1 VGGFFR
7 YFFPV
12 WLWLCRKEKL
22 MRYAKPV
29 FVGILM
35 LIVSWIGPTPAA
47 MCQAEP
53 VLTLHAVSAVL
64 MDGLTGQVLFSKN
77 PEKPMPP
84 ASLTKMMTLYLA
96 FDALKR
102 GDVTYDQEEVIS
114 KKAWK
119 MGGSQ
124 MFLEVKDKVKFIDLI
139 KGVATI
145 SANDGAL
152 AIAECLAGS
161 EEVFAH
167 HMNKKAEDLGLKHTH
182 FVNAH
187 GLHAQGQETCALDM
201 ATIGFHYIND
211 HPEALEF
218 HSLPTYTYGGIG
230 QRNWNPLLNR
240 GKGVD
245 GLKTGYLRKSGY
257 HILFSAKRDGR
268 RLVGAVMGAEKPEER
283 DNDALKLIGY
293 GFKNFSTQT
302 VVTEGEVVETVKVP
316 GGDPPELGLSA
327 AETLI
332 VTVPKNKAD
341 DIPLKKEIPSSVEPP
356 VTRGK
361 VLGRL
366 LLEDEGFPRREV
378 QLVAST
384 DVRVKSYA
392 PHYAAGVVTVA
403 GLLTLGFWR
412 RRKLRRKRV

>member
-1 VGGFFR
+1 MKHLR
-7 YFFPV
+7 
-12 WLWLCRKEKL
+12 R
-22 MRYAKPV
+22 
-29 FVGILM
+29 VGIGTSF
-35 LIVSWIGPTPAA
+35 LIFLSMTVTPPG
-47 MCQAEP
+47 MCESDP
-53 VLTLHAVSAVL
+53 VLTLHAESAVL
-64 MDGLTGQVLFSKN
+64 MDGMTGQVLYSKN
-77 PEKPMPP
+77 PEKRIPP
-84 ASLTKMMTLYLA
+84 ASLTKMMTLYLV

-124 MFLEVKDKVKFIDLI
+124 MFLEVKDKVPLIDLI

-167 HMNKKAEDLGLKHTH
+167 HMNEKAETLGLKHTH

-187 GLHAQGQETCALDM
+187 GLHAKGQETCALDM
-201 ATIGFHYIND
+201 ATIGCHYIKD

-218 HSLPTYTYGGIG
+218 HSLPTYTYGGIE
-230 QRNWNPLLNR
+230 QKNWNPLLNR

-268 RLVGAVMGAEKPEER
+268 RLVGSVMGAEKPEER

-293 GFKNFSTQT
+293 GFKNFSTRT
-302 VVTEGEVVETVKVP
+302 VVTEGEIVETVKVP
-316 GGDPPELGLSA
+316 GGDPPEVGLSA

-332 VTVPKNKAD
+332 VTVPRDKAD

-356 VTRGK
+356 VTQGN
-361 VLGRL
+361 VLGKL
-366 LLEDEGFPRREV
+366 LLEDEGFPKREV
-378 QLVAST
+378 QLLAST
-384 DVRVKSYA
+384 SVRVKSYA
-392 PHYAAGVVTVA
+392 LYYAAGGVVLVGLMTV
-403 GLLTLGFWR
+403 GFWR
-412 RRKLRRKRV
+412 RRTLRRKRA

>member
-1 VGGFFR
+1 MKHLR
-7 YFFPV
+7 
-12 WLWLCRKEKL
+12 R
-22 MRYAKPV
+22 
-29 FVGILM
+29 VGIGTSF
-35 LIVSWIGPTPAA
+35 LIFLSMTVTPPG
-47 MCQAEP
+47 MCESDP
-53 VLTLHAVSAVL
+53 VLTLHAESAVL
-64 MDGLTGQVLFSKN
+64 MDGMTGQVLYSKN
-77 PEKPMPP
+77 PEKRIPP
-84 ASLTKMMTLYLA
+84 ASLTKMMTLYLV

-124 MFLEVKDKVKFIDLI
+124 MFLEVKDKVPLIDLI

-167 HMNKKAEDLGLKHTH
+167 HMNEKAETLGLKHTH

-187 GLHAQGQETCALDM
+187 GLHAKGQETCALDM
-201 ATIGFHYIND
+201 ATIGYHYIKD

-218 HSLPTYTYGGIG
+218 HSLPTYTYGGIE
-230 QRNWNPLLNR
+230 QKNWNPLLNR

-268 RLVGAVMGAEKPEER
+268 RLVGSVMGAEKPEER

-293 GFKNFSTQT
+293 GFKNFSTRT
-302 VVTEGEVVETVKVP
+302 VVTEGEIVETVKVP
-316 GGDPPELGLSA
+316 GGDPPEVGLSA

-332 VTVPKNKAD
+332 VTVPRDKAD

-356 VTRGK
+356 VTQGN
-361 VLGRL
+361 VLGKL
-366 LLEDEGFPRREV
+366 LLEDEGFPKREV
-378 QLVAST
+378 QLLAST
-384 DVRVKSYA
+384 SVRVKSYA
-392 PHYAAGVVTVA
+392 LYYAAGGVVLVGLMTV
-403 GLLTLGFWR
+403 GFWR
-412 RRKLRRKRV
+412 RRTLRRKRA

>member
-1 VGGFFR
+1 MRYVNPGFF
-7 YFFPV
+7 
-12 WLWLCRKEKL
+12 
-22 MRYAKPV
+22 
-29 FVGILM
+29 GILM
-35 LIVSWIGPTPAA
+35 LILPWIGFTPPGW
-47 MCQAEP
+47 CQADP
-53 VLTLHAVSAVL
+53 ILTLHAKSAVL
-64 MDGLTGQVLFSKN
+64 MDGVTGQVLFAKN
-77 PEKPMPP
+77 AEEPIPP

-102 GDVTYDQEEVIS
+102 GDITHDHEEVIS
-114 KKAWK
+114 KRVWK

-124 MFLEVKDKVKFIDLI
+124 MFLEVKDEVKFIDLV

-145 SANDGAL
+145 SANDGAM

-167 HMNKKAEDLGLKHTH
+167 HMNEKAEDLGLKHTH

-201 ATIGFHYIND
+201 ATLGFHYIND

-218 HSLPTYTYGGIG
+218 HSLPTYTYGDIE
-230 QRNWNPLLNR
+230 QKNWNPLLNR

-245 GLKTGYLRKSGY
+245 GLKTGYLRRSGY

-268 RLVGAVMGAEKPEER
+268 RLVGAVMGAEKPQER

-316 GGDPPELGLSA
+316 GGDPPELDLSA

-332 VTVPKNKAD
+332 VTVPKDKAD

-378 QLVAST
+378 QLVASR

-392 PHYAAGVVTVA
+392 PYYAAGFVA
-403 GLLTLGFWR
+403 MGGLLTLTFWR
-412 RRKLRRKRV
+412 RRTLRRKRV

>member
-1 VGGFFR
+1 MKHLR
-7 YFFPV
+7 
-12 WLWLCRKEKL
+12 R
-22 MRYAKPV
+22 
-29 FVGILM
+29 VGIGTSF
-35 LIVSWIGPTPAA
+35 LIFLSMTVTPPG
-47 MCQAEP
+47 MCESDP
-53 VLTLHAVSAVL
+53 VLTLHAESAVL
-64 MDGLTGQVLFSKN
+64 MDGMTGQVLYSKN
-77 PEKPMPP
+77 PEKRIPP
-84 ASLTKMMTLYLA
+84 ASLTKMMTLYLV

-124 MFLEVKDKVKFIDLI
+124 MFLEVKDKVPLIDLI

-167 HMNKKAEDLGLKHTH
+167 HMNEKAEALGLKHTH

-187 GLHAQGQETCALDM
+187 GLHAAGQETCALDM
-201 ATIGFHYIND
+201 AIIGYHYIKD

-218 HSLPTYTYGGIG
+218 HSHPTYTYGGIE
-230 QRNWNPLLNR
+230 QKNWNPLLNR

-268 RLVGAVMGAEKPEER
+268 RLVGSVMGAEKPEER

-293 GFKNFSTQT
+293 GFKNFSTRT
-302 VVTEGEVVETVKVP
+302 VVTEGEIVETVKVP
-316 GGDPPELGLSA
+316 GGDPPEVGLSA

-332 VTVPKNKAD
+332 VTVPRDKAD

-356 VTRGK
+356 VTQGN
-361 VLGRL
+361 VLGKL
-366 LLEDEGFPRREV
+366 LLEDEGFPKREV
-378 QLVAST
+378 QLLAST
-384 DVRVKSYA
+384 SVRVKSYA
-392 PHYAAGVVTVA
+392 LYYAAGGVVLVGLMTV
-403 GLLTLGFWR
+403 GFWR
-412 RRKLRRKRV
+412 RRTLRRKRA

>member
-1 VGGFFR
+1 MKHLRRVSIGTSF
-7 YFFPV
+7 
-12 WLWLCRKEKL
+12 
-22 MRYAKPV
+22 
-29 FVGILM
+29 
-35 LIVSWIGPTPAA
+35 LIFLSMTVTPLGVCESDP
-47 MCQAEP
+47 M
-53 VLTLHAVSAVL
+53 LTLHAKSAVL
-64 MDGLTGQVLFSKN
+64 MDGVTGQVLFAKN
-77 PEKPMPP
+77 PEEPIAP

-102 GDVTYDQEEVIS
+102 GDITYDHEEVIS
-114 KKAWK
+114 KRAWK

-124 MFLEVKDKVKFIDLI
+124 MFLEVKDKVTFIDLVR
-139 KGVATI
+139 GVATI
-145 SANDGAL
+145 SANDGAM

-167 HMNKKAEDLGLKHTH
+167 HMNEKAEALGLKHTH

-201 ATIGFHYIND
+201 ATLGFHYIND

-218 HSLPTYTYGGIG
+218 HSLPTYTYGDIE
-230 QRNWNPLLNR
+230 QKNWNPLLNR

-245 GLKTGYLRKSGY
+245 GLKTGYLRRSGY

-268 RLVGAVMGAEKPEER
+268 RLVGAVMGTEKPQER

-316 GGDPPELGLSA
+316 GGDPPELELFA

-332 VTVPKNKAD
+332 VTVPRAKGD
-341 DIPLKKEIPSSVEPP
+341 DIPLKREIPPSVEPP
-356 VTRGK
+356 VTKGK

-366 LLEDEGFPRREV
+366 LLEGEGFPRREV
-378 QLVAST
+378 PLVAGR
-384 DVRVKSYA
+384 DVEVKSYA
-392 PHYAAGVVTVA
+392 PYYGAGAVVVV

-412 RRKLRRKRV
+412 RRGLRRKRV